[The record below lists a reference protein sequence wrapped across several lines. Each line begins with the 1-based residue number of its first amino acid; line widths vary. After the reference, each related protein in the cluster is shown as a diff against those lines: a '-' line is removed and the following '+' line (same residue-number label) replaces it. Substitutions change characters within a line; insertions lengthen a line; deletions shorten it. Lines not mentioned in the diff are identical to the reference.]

1 MSVAVPILAIVGAL
15 SAFLAASNVAPKHQ
29 HRAAQV
35 AVGVG
40 WLGVLAGVA
49 GFYTGAM
56 SGLAP
61 LLGTAACGG
70 LAVLP
75 AGIKLDGARGFAVAA
90 GGAVA
95 LVVGVSGLF
104 VENAVS
110 VEVSQSSLLYV
121 AHFGALGAALVCA
134 LAGCVLFDA
143 ANDSD
148 RPEPGGGT
156 IVAVVALVGAGILV
170 HLLSGGF
177 ERGTSV
183 PDLLPE
189 LSLLAAAV
197 LLALLAGIYRLRRRS
212 TEGEVDGEAGHK
224 SVYLLHGRDYALRA
238 VLLSWLVILLGGLVH
253 WNHFGAIGVGSPAEW
268 NAVGAVLGMTGMV
281 LIGWSRHDD
290 ASEKTKLG
298 ALVDTLAPAAI
309 FSVLVITVAASIGFH
324 APFGLSIVF

>member
-1 MSVAVPILAIVGAL
+1 MSVAVPILAVVGAL
-15 SAFLAASNVAPKHQ
+15 LALVAAAPLARERRR
-29 HRAAQV
+29 RAAQV

-40 WLGVLAGVA
+40 WIGVLAGVA

-56 SGLAP
+56 SGLAT

-75 AGIKLDGARGFAVAA
+75 AGIQLDGARDFAVAA
-90 GGAVA
+90 GGIIA
-95 LVVGVSGLF
+95 LVVGASGF
-104 VENAVS
+104 FADGPAS
-110 VEVSQSSLLYV
+110 VDVSQASLLYV

-156 IVAVVALVGAGILV
+156 IMAVVALVGAAVLV
-170 HLLSGGF
+170 HLLGGGF
-177 ERGTSV
+177 EGGTSV
-183 PDLLPE
+183 SDLLPE

-197 LLALLAGIYRLRRRS
+197 ALALLAGVYRLRLRA
-212 TEGEVDGEAGHK
+212 GEAEGEAGHQ

-268 NAVGAVLGMTGMV
+268 NAVGAVLGMTGLV

-290 ASEKTKLG
+290 ASDKTKIS
-298 ALVDTLAPAAI
+298 ALIDTLAPAAI
-309 FSVLVITVAASIGFH
+309 FSVLVITVALSVGFH